1 MQSITGILSPSV
13 QIHCPREVPQWARS
27 GPHDSAVA
35 RGLGTVIVGPSRT
48 HSSEG
53 AVTQRNKC
61 SRAKGEE
68 IRAEKYIRCPLEGGG
83 ISYTKCQVHP
93 NAL

>member
-1 MQSITGILSPSV
+1 MSKYIVLGKS
-13 QIHCPREVPQWARS
+13 HD
-27 GPHDSAVA
+27 GPVLDHMHSAVA
-35 RGLGTVIVGPSRT
+35 RGLGTVIAGPSRT

-61 SRAKGEE
+61 SRARGEE